1 MIEAVIERAP
11 PPGGTVTMD
20 QVTDAALFLLR
31 KRCHPTRI
39 NLNVDGGWVF
49 G

>member
-1 MIEAVIERAP
+1 
-11 PPGGTVTMD
+11 MD

-31 KRCHPTRI
+31 NDAVNGV
-39 NLNVDGGWVF
+39 NLNVDGGWVL